1 MSERVRTRERFKLSL
16 AVFVFLLKDPHI
28 LLILRNSTGWLDGH
42 YSVPGG
48 VKEPQETLVEA
59 AIRETQEEVGI
70 TLKPEAL
77 QLVHT
82 MHNFTTGQEWIG
94 VFFLARQWDG
104 EAAINEPHKHA
115 ELKWSTLHD
124 LPENISPYVLQAL
137 EGYQEQL
144 PYSQFGW
151 DIPAD
156 ADEEKYSYKNHRP
169 AKKSE

>member
-16 AVFVFLLKDPHI
+16 AVFVFLLREPQI
-28 LLILRNSTGWLDGH
+28 LLILRNDTGWLDGH

-59 AIRETQEEVGI
+59 AIREAQEEVGV

-77 QLVHT
+77 QLVHL

-94 VFFLARQWDG
+94 AFFLARDWEG
-104 EAAINEPHKHA
+104 EVTLNEPHKHA
-115 ELKWSTLHD
+115 ELRWSGIHD

-137 EGYQEQL
+137 EGYLEKL

-151 DIPAD
+151 EISPD
-156 ADEEKYSYKNHRP
+156 ANEEEYSFNHHPRTKKN
-169 AKKSE
+169 